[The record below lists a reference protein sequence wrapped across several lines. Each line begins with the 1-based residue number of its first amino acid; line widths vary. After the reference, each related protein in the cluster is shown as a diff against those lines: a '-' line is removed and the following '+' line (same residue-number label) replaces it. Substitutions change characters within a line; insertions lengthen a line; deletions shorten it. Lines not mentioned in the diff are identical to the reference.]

1 MNKMDRVILFGASRG
16 GENFIKNNRT
26 KFNILAVI
34 DNDVKKQNSML
45 LDVPIISINELHFH
59 DFDYIIVT
67 SMFVHSI
74 RDQLRK
80 KGIKEEKIKFASKNS
95 MKVFFYPFNNK
106 EILFRANQMIGT
118 LSEILTNIK
127 HFYTFGTLLGI
138 VRDGRLIPW
147 DDDIDI
153 AIFAEDVLDIQ
164 KLLLKNAEDINE
176 ILHSKIYIRYYE
188 NGDVASILIECYY
201 QNKFAFNINFDC
213 IYKVGEIARQEFNET
228 PIKYFERVEQLQF
241 KDHLINVPQNY
252 EGYLDYTYGDWRVV
266 KENTSFMDNTLSF
279 IEPTSSCTS
288 ELIFNGLEKAIGKD

>member
-1 MNKMDRVILFGASRG
+1 MDRVILFGASRG

-201 QNKFAFNINFDC
+201 QNKFTFNINFDC